1 MPTVYSRYLRIK
13 VRNEKNR
20 ILEENRMLS
29 KEVDRAYLE
38 RDRLRYSRWTGPTW
52 RGTGSG
58 IAS

>member
-1 MPTVYSRYLRIK
+1 MHPFGLQ

-38 RDRLRYSRWTGPTW
+38 RDRLR
-52 RGTGSG
+52 
-58 IAS
+58 

>member
-1 MPTVYSRYLRIK
+1 MYHCIFSCGLKNIVFTQ

-38 RDRLRYSRWTGPTW
+38 RDRLRY
-52 RGTGSG
+52 
-58 IAS
+58 I